1 MLKILFAGT
10 PDVAVPSLR
19 ALAADSEHFEVVA
32 VLTRPDAPTG
42 RGRKLTPSPV
52 KTAALELGL
61 PVLESDPAEPTFL
74 DELKVTGAQAAA
86 VIAYG
91 RILKQSVLDALPCGW
106 YNLHFSL
113 LPHWRGAAPVQRAIW
128 SGDDMTGTSV
138 FRITRAMDAG
148 PLLVQSETPIGEHE
162 TAGDLLTRLGE
173 SGALVLRDALRTVE
187 DGTADPVEQ
196 AEGDYP
202 VAEKI
207 RVNDAAYHSMRRW
220 KRSTVQIRACARSG
234 AWSGNWMQAG
244 SGLDDR
250 LSRCV
255 LRAHR
260 ANMTVRLYQ
269 LIGCLG
275 RSQLERRMSGSAQA
289 PHLWNCWRSRRR
301 ARRRCAPPTGREEP
315 DSPKPRAAGN
325 EVRVADWR

>member
-207 RVNDAAYHSMRRW
+207 RVNDAHIDFSAPVEAVDR
-220 KRSTVQIRACARSG
+220 QIRACTPNPG
-234 AWSGNWMQAG
+234 AW
-244 SGLDDR
+244 
-250 LSRCV
+250 
-255 LRAHR
+255 
-260 ANMTVRLYQ
+260 T
-269 LIGCLG
+269 
-275 RSQLERRMSGSAQA
+275 
-289 PHLWNCWRSRRR
+289 
-301 ARRRCAPPTGREEP
+301 
-315 DSPKPRAAGN
+315 
-325 EVRVADWR
+325 

>member
-162 TAGDLLTRLGE
+162 TAGDLLTRLGRRLPGGGEDPRQRRAYRFQCAGGSGRPSDSRVHAE
-173 SGALVLRDALRTVE
+173 SRGMDRTGCRRARARRWAVHAARAAGAPGRYDQSERTRVVGVWGARSWQEECLDRHRLHTSGIAGGQGAGQEGDARRRLGARSPTLRSRALPVTRCALRT
-187 DGTADPVEQ
+187 G
-196 AEGDYP
+196 G
-202 VAEKI
+202 K
-207 RVNDAAYHSMRRW
+207 
-220 KRSTVQIRACARSG
+220 
-234 AWSGNWMQAG
+234 
-244 SGLDDR
+244 
-250 LSRCV
+250 
-255 LRAHR
+255 
-260 ANMTVRLYQ
+260 
-269 LIGCLG
+269 
-275 RSQLERRMSGSAQA
+275 
-289 PHLWNCWRSRRR
+289 
-301 ARRRCAPPTGREEP
+301 
-315 DSPKPRAAGN
+315 
-325 EVRVADWR
+325 

>member
-1 MLKILFAGT
+1 M
-10 PDVAVPSLR
+10 
-19 ALAADSEHFEVVA
+19 
-32 VLTRPDAPTG
+32 
-42 RGRKLTPSPV
+42 
-52 KTAALELGL
+52 

-207 RVNDAAYHSMRRW
+207 RVNDAHIDFSAPVEAVDR
-220 KRSTVQIRACARSG
+220 QIRACTPNPGAWTELDADGLGSTMGCPRCTCCGAPGRYDQSERTRVVGVWGARS
-234 AWSGNWMQAG
+234 WQEECLDRHRLHTSGIAG
-244 SGLDDR
+244 GQGTGQEGD
-250 LSRCV
+250 
-255 LRAHR
+255 
-260 ANMTVRLYQ
+260 
-269 LIGCLG
+269 
-275 RSQLERRMSGSAQA
+275 
-289 PHLWNCWRSRRR
+289 
-301 ARRRCAPPTGREEP
+301 ARRRLGARSPTLRSRALPVTRCALRTGG
-315 DSPKPRAAGN
+315 K
-325 EVRVADWR
+325 